1 MPPNPIGL
9 PPVNRYS
16 EGVFLAPCATSWQ
29 PLKRVTV
36 TVVTVY
42 SENPSRTYVC
52 VPVCTHIVYKNYCHT
67 VTTVTDSEKSFA
79 QNLLTY

>member
-16 EGVFLAPCATSWQ
+16 EGVFWALCATSWQ

-52 VPVCTHIVYKNYCHT
+52 VRLYVRI
-67 VTTVTDSEKSFA
+67 
-79 QNLLTY
+79 